1 MTPGRLSQPIYR
13 FFKEFSMK
21 IRRGRDFIT
30 EMRPLHTRGSAEPI
44 AFSAHYLK
52 PLQSRQR
59 RLDAILELVARLAIR
74 AALKQHETHVETSP
88 SPSDSVESELTS
100 G

>member
-1 MTPGRLSQPIYR
+1 
-13 FFKEFSMK
+13 MK
-21 IRRGRDFIT
+21 IRRGRDYTT
-30 EMRPLHTRGSAEPI
+30 EMRSSHERGSAEPI
-44 AFSAHYLK
+44 ALTGHYLK
-52 PLQSRQR
+52 PLFNRQK